1 MRRGCLGAAA
11 RRLPRQQSLEP
22 LFVPLVRLPPL
33 LAGLLTTEGLPETL
47 LGRSFPDERLP
58 GPRPRLEIGP
68 TSFGVVLDFSGH
80 HLADDLTAVVI
91 KTEGVA

>member
-33 LAGLLTTEGLPETL
+33 LAGLLTTEGF
-47 LGRSFPDERLP
+47 RRRF
-58 GPRPRLEIGP
+58 
-68 TSFGVVLDFSGH
+68 
-80 HLADDLTAVVI
+80 LADLSQMNAFRDLGLDS
-91 KTEGVA
+91 K